1 MAKVVGVPGEWAR
14 VKGVVMGLWPL
25 MAWIFMSGF
34 ALAVILMTGFVASGL
49 FMLAMAAMLV
59 VWCAR
64 QGLRKVESF
73 FKGAKGE
80 ERIAAILEELPED
93 CWVFHDYQAGADHID
108 HVVVSPGGIYSVE
121 TKFWNGK
128 VTVDDDCIL
137 VDGKLPTRSPVSQA
151 QRERNE
157 LRSKFKGFGWN
168 VDVLPVVVFA
178 SDTFE
183 PGFAELDGVTV
194 LNSSRL
200 KKWLSERVPVL
211 TEIELARLSKL
222 MEE

>member
-34 ALAVILMTGFVASGL
+34 ALAVILMTGFLASGL

-80 ERIAAILEELPED
+80 ERIAAILEELPEN
-93 CWVFHDYQAGADHID
+93 CWVFHDYQAGSDHID

-128 VTVDDDCIL
+128 VTIDDDCIL

-157 LRSKFKGFGWN
+157 LKSKFKGFGWN
-168 VDVLPVVVFA
+168 VDVTPIVVFA

-183 PGFAELDGVTV
+183 PGFAELGGVTV

-200 KKWLSERVPVL
+200 KKWLSDRIPVL
-211 TEIELARLSKL
+211 TELELSRLSKL
-222 MEE
+222 MED